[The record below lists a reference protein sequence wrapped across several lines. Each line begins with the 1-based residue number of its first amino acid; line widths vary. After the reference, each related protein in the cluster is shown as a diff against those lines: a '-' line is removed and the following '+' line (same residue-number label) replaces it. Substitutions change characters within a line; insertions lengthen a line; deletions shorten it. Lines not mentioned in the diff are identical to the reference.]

1 MSRLR
6 LRPGSCRD
14 IVHVEAVPACPGEEV
29 QAAATAD
36 YPGALRERLSIR
48 EHDPVFAGRPG
59 AVGAEFGQGE
69 PVTIRA
75 VAAEQRDTRACHRQG
90 TGAPDV
96 IVPAGHG
103 TVADTHDREIAV
115 VAGPA
120 ARVIDVEGI
129 AVADRV
135 PRA

>member
-14 IVHVEAVPACPGEEV
+14 IVHVEPVPACPGEEV

-36 YPGALRERLSIR
+36 YPGARWERLSIR

-59 AVGAEFGQGE
+59 AVSAKFGEGE
-69 PVTIRA
+69 PVTVRA
-75 VAAEQRDTRACHRQG
+75 VAPEQRDTRARRRQG
-90 TGAPDV
+90 AGALDFV
-96 IVPAGHG
+96 VPAGHG
-103 TVADTHDREIAV
+103 AVADAHDREIAV
-115 VAGPA
+115 VAGPG
-120 ARVIDVEGI
+120 ARVIDVEGV

-135 PRA
+135 PR